1 MLDSSLV
8 TAVDQLKA
16 MAQRKQ
22 YRETAQLLEAVLQ
35 LIQYFRTF
43 QNVKQIAELT
53 ESVAKLQADLERDIV
68 KDFEHGFTPD
78 GILVGN
84 VSQLASAC
92 LVIDILG
99 DDVR

>member
-1 MLDSSLV
+1 M
-8 TAVDQLKA
+8 DQLKA

-53 ESVAKLQADLERDIV
+53 ESVAILQADLERDIV

-84 VSQLASAC
+84 VAQLASAC